1 MAQNLHITLITPGS
15 LVSELHYG
23 PYSFFWWAI
32 SSKDNSL
39 FPIKLG
45 QQTKVCL
52 NREDFILKTQ
62 TGFDNTALLP
72 VYFCQSGSHTV
83 IENSSTKAISTVY
96 KRRFN
101 TSTRYS
107 GYQTMGWNDNNIL
120 EILKQDIE
128 YTPVTVNVGNYKIFV
143 YNIGISS
150 REKWCYAGPDFQASL
165 IHTYEKKQSIYVSRF
180 EEKKCIVEIYQECAL
195 KRQFIGTT
203 PDEHQ
208 LWTKSPNGQADKAA
222 FSTLYKRGF
231 LTSIPKNMP
240 NATRTFW
247 TYFKQALAN
256 NKKGPDGKQR
266 VLSII
271 ANEFTYEELK
281 QNLNVGR
288 HTILESRIHAR
299 TSIGYGAPTLVK
311 PIIHRQR
318 FTPEMLEQIDRFLND
333 KEFVNMS
340 LYKTDTK
347 TGKPIKY
354 LQDTKKAL
362 WQRFSEEY
370 PNGMRHTSFMTCLEG
385 GQYVYRENLGGLCST
400 CNDCG
405 YMVFGDIGVM
415 ISAHITDELLK
426 KRLLVKSQELRRY
439 ICRQYS
445 KEMEVTSN
453 GIAISQAIKR
463 YVKFGYDVNGGNDIE
478 FAIKD
483 IAGAHIANLNP
494 NCDNDKAKLGTITG
508 ISNLQ
513 EWTWPT
519 DEEKVGYIYAHAL
532 PGIGEWKEWSPEK
545 IEKIVKKRIIEKP
558 NLTFTPHTQ
567 STKQWTMSV
576 SNNKEDQTWDELNPV
591 LVDLTNLENVNN
603 RTTETKSQLIFT
615 SGWTLKEKE
624 KTRQRDPIKRMSPQ
638 VKHFLE
644 SMFHTGTANPRQK
657 LTAQQMQE
665 ELLRRAE
672 LGEIEENDVPK
683 VSTITNWIST
693 FSRKWKE
700 AMALRSLEE
709 NEN

>member
-1 MAQNLHITLITPGS
+1 
-15 LVSELHYG
+15 
-23 PYSFFWWAI
+23 
-32 SSKDNSL
+32 
-39 FPIKLG
+39 
-45 QQTKVCL
+45 
-52 NREDFILKTQ
+52 
-62 TGFDNTALLP
+62 
-72 VYFCQSGSHTV
+72 
-83 IENSSTKAISTVY
+83 
-96 KRRFN
+96 
-101 TSTRYS
+101 
-107 GYQTMGWNDNNIL
+107 MGWNDNNIL

-150 REKWCYAGPDFQASL
+150 REKWCYAG
-165 IHTYEKKQSIYVSRF
+165 YEFNDRELSAWQSMLNAVGATNITPWSR
-180 EEKKCIVEIYQECAL
+180 EESQ
-195 KRQFIGTT
+195 
-203 PDEHQ
+203 HQ

-247 TYFKQALAN
+247 TCFKQALAN

-281 QNLNVGR
+281 QNLNVGQ
-288 HTILESRIHAR
+288 HTILESRKHAR
-299 TSIGYGAPTLVK
+299 SIGYGAPT
-311 PIIHRQR
+311 R
-318 FTPEMLEQIDRFLND
+318 
-333 KEFVNMS
+333 
-340 LYKTDTK
+340 
-347 TGKPIKY
+347 KPIKY

-370 PNGMRHTSFMTCLEG
+370 PNGMCRTSFMMCLEG

-405 YMVFGDIGVM
+405 YMVFEVM

-439 ICRQYS
+439 IRRQYS

-453 GIAISQAIKR
+453 GIAVHNSCISHCIRHAFGACDLDHPVTCTKCESLFIFFEELKAAIGEQYSETLDEYQRKLIAWMAHHARKTYLNIHVRTNLEELDEEGAVIIVDYKMKILPQSSRETKTEFFGKRELMLIIGQWKEWYNIIPRKWVFLEAGEAKTAIDSHHAQISQAIKR
-463 YVKFGYDVNGGNDIE
+463 YVKLGYDVNGGNDIE

-494 NCDNDKAKLGTITG
+494 NHDNDKAKLGTITG

-519 DEEKVGYIYAHAL
+519 DEEKVGYIYACAL
-532 PGIGEWKEWSPEK
+532 PGIGEWKEWSLEK
-545 IEKIVKKRIIEKP
+545 IEKIVKKQIIEKP
-558 NLTFTPHTQ
+558 NPTFTPHTQ

-576 SNNKEDQTWDELNPV
+576 SI
-591 LVDLTNLENVNN
+591 DLTNLENVNN

-615 SGWTLKEKE
+615 SGWALKEKE
-624 KTRQRDPIKRMSPQ
+624 KTHQRDPMKRMSPQ
-638 VKHFLE
+638 VKHLLE
-644 SMFHTGTANPRQK
+644 SMFHTGTANFRQK

-693 FSRKWKE
+693 FSCKWKE
-700 AMALRSLEE
+700 AMTLRSLEE